1 MGFSGTRGCQDPVTI
16 PRGRGWE
23 LPCACALT
31 APAKAAHCTRGR
43 GWQSSLGLPGAWQG
57 PAPTVGL
64 GSGSCRGHSPDTPP
78 SASCPGE
85 HTHTSGRAQSSLP
98 GRVAPVATRNGP
110 RGCWQGSAQ
119 PLCSAALP
127 WGSLGPA
134 AIMDLSGRAIPGR
147 AITTSELRE
156 DCGESPGT
164 VVSSCKALQGW
175 HRPLLVTAGVSL
187 NSWESSSCLILEGV
201 TSG

>member
-1 MGFSGTRGCQDPVTI
+1 MEIALRLRSDS
-16 PRGRGWE
+16 PR
-23 LPCACALT
+23 
-31 APAKAAHCTRGR
+31 
-43 GWQSSLGLPGAWQG
+43 QSSSLHTWPGLAKLPGVTG
-57 PAPTVGL
+57 SLVGTSTL
-64 GSGSCRGHSPDTPP
+64 CGAGQWLMPRALARYSSIC
-78 SASCPGE
+78 SCPGE
-85 HTHTSGRAQSSLP
+85 HTHTSGRAQPSLP

-134 AIMDLSGRAIPGR
+134 AIMDLSGRAIPGH